1 LKFQES
7 FAMSEDEISAQILA
21 MERAALDR
29 WGRGDPDGFL
39 EISAPDV
46 VYFDPFLPQRID
58 GLDALRQYYSELRGT
73 ISVDSYE
80 IVNPEVQVHGDLA
93 LLTFRL
99 ISCGGGDEI
108 RWNTT
113 EVYRR
118 GDDGWRIIHSH
129 WSFTQPELAN
139 LQA

>member
-1 LKFQES
+1 
-7 FAMSEDEISAQILA
+7 MPVDEVSLQIIH

-46 VYFDPFLPQRID
+46 AYFDPFLPERID
-58 GLDALRQYYSELRGT
+58 GLSALRKYYAELRGQ
-73 ISVDSYE
+73 IHIDSYE
-80 IVNPEVQVHGDLA
+80 IVDPEVKVQGEIA
-93 LLTFRL
+93 ILTYCFVSR
-99 ISCGGGDEI
+99 GGGDEM

-118 GDDGWRIIHSH
+118 GADGWRILHSH
-129 WSFTQPELAN
+129 WSFTQPVLAS

>member
-1 LKFQES
+1 
-7 FAMSEDEISAQILA
+7 MPEDEVSAQILA
-21 MERAALDR
+21 MEQAALDR

-46 VYFDPFLPQRID
+46 VYFDPFLSQRID
-58 GLDALRQYYSELRGT
+58 GLDTLRQYYSELRGT

-80 IVNPEVQVHGDLA
+80 IVNPEVQVHGEIA
-93 LLTFRL
+93 LLTYCLVSR
-99 ISCGGGDEI
+99 GGGDEM

-118 GDDGWRIIHSH
+118 GDDGWRIVHSH

>member
-1 LKFQES
+1 M
-7 FAMSEDEISAQILA
+7 AVDEVSLQLIQ

-39 EISAPDV
+39 EISAAEV
-46 VYFDPFLPQRID
+46 SYFDPFLSEGIH
-58 GLDALRQYYSELRGT
+58 GLSELRQYYKQLRGK
-73 ISVDSYE
+73 IFVECDE
-80 IVNPEVQVHGDLA
+80 MIDPKVQVSGETAVLSYRYA
-93 LLTFRL
+93 SR
-99 ISCGGGDEI
+99 GRGGDEM

-118 GDDGWRIIHSH
+118 GEDGWRIVHTH
-129 WSFTQPELAN
+129 WSFTQPEIAD

>member
-1 LKFQES
+1 
-7 FAMSEDEISAQILA
+7 

-58 GLDALRQYYSELRGT
+58 GLDALRQYYSELRGK
-73 ISVDSYE
+73 IFIDSYK
-80 IVNPEVQVHGDLA
+80 IVDPEVQMHGNLA
-93 LLTFRL
+93 LLTFRFV
-99 ISCGGGDEI
+99 SRGGGDEM

-118 GDDGWRIIHSH
+118 GDDGWRIVHSH

>member
-1 LKFQES
+1 
-7 FAMSEDEISAQILA
+7 MPEDEVSAQILA
-21 MERAALDR
+21 MERTALDR

-39 EISAPDV
+39 EISAQDV
-46 VYFDPFLPQRID
+46 VYFDPFLSQRID
-58 GLDALRQYYSELRGT
+58 GLDTLRQYYSELRGT

-80 IVNPEVQVHGDLA
+80 IVNPEVQVHGEIA
-93 LLTFRL
+93 LLTYCLVSR
-99 ISCGGGDEI
+99 GGGDEM

-118 GDDGWRIIHSH
+118 GGDGWRIVHSH
-129 WSFTQPELAN
+129 WSFTQPELVN

>member
-1 LKFQES
+1 
-7 FAMSEDEISAQILA
+7 MPEDEVSAQILA
-21 MERAALDR
+21 MEQAALDR

-58 GLDALRQYYSELRGT
+58 GLDALRQYYSELRGK
-73 ISVDSYE
+73 IFIDSYE
-80 IVNPEVQVHGDLA
+80 IVASEVQVRGEIA
-93 LLTFRL
+93 LLTYCLVSR
-99 ISCGGGDEI
+99 GGGDEM

-118 GDDGWRIIHSH
+118 GDDGWRIVHSH

>member
-1 LKFQES
+1 
-7 FAMSEDEISAQILA
+7 MPEDEVSAQILK

-39 EISAPDV
+39 EISARDV
-46 VYFDPFLPQRID
+46 MYFDPFLPQRID
-58 GLDALRQYYSELRGT
+58 GLPALRQYYSELRGK

-80 IVNPEVQVHGDLA
+80 IVDPEVQMHGEVA
-93 LLTFRL
+93 ILTFRFV
-99 ISCGGGDEI
+99 SRGGGDEM

-113 EVYRR
+113 EVYLRY
-118 GDDGWRIIHSH
+118 GDGWRIVHTH
-129 WSFTQPELAN
+129 WSFTQPELAG

>member
-1 LKFQES
+1 
-7 FAMSEDEISAQILA
+7 

-46 VYFDPFLPQRID
+46 AYFDPFLPERID
-58 GLDALRQYYSELRGT
+58 GLSALRKYYAELRGQ
-73 ISVDSYE
+73 IFIDSYE
-80 IVNPEVQVHGDLA
+80 IVDPEVKVRGEIA
-93 LLTFRL
+93 ILTYCFVSR
-99 ISCGGGDEI
+99 GGGDEM

-113 EVYRR
+113 EVYRH
-118 GDDGWRIIHSH
+118 GGDGWRIVHTH
-129 WSFTQPELAN
+129 WSFTQPVLAS